1 MDKFIFTAMNT
12 VNNIYDNR
20 AVRAQNMSNISVPG
34 YRRDLGTKSAGS
46 AFPNVMNGFQSR
58 AFALKDDNNIFES
71 TPGQLSQTNE
81 AMDIAIRGDGYF
93 LIKGQGDVSLTR
105 RGDLSVDTDGFL
117 VNGTKSRLLD
127 AELNPI
133 AIPANRSIT
142 FSENGEIIIEPVG
155 AEAGTRVKVGQLAL
169 TSAED
174 LKLKKFPDG
183 EIRQINGQIP
193 EIDQKPRVIQHN
205 VELSNVNITEELVNS
220 IEDQRQYE
228 INIKLI
234 STAQELDEGTSSLMR
249 LPN

>member
-20 AVRAQNMSNISVPG
+20 SVRAQNMSNISVPG
-34 YRRDLGTKSAGS
+34 YRRDLGTKSAGT
-46 AFPNVMNGFQSR
+46 AFLNVMNGFQSR
-58 AFALKDDNNIFES
+58 AFALKDNNNIFES

-93 LIKGQGDVSLTR
+93 MIKGQGDVSLTR
-105 RGDLSVDTDGFL
+105 RGDLSIDMDGFL
-117 VNGTKSRLLD
+117 VNGSKAKLLD

-133 AIPANRSIT
+133 QIPANRSIT

-155 AEAGTRVKVGQLAL
+155 AEPGTRVLVGQIAM
-169 TSAED
+169 TSGVD

-183 EIRQINGQIP
+183 EIRPIDGKVP

-205 VELSNVNITEELVNS
+205 IELSNVNITDELVNS

-234 STAQELDEGTSSLMR
+234 STAQEIDEGTSSLMR

>member
-20 AVRAQNMSNISVPG
+20 SVRAQNMANISVPG
-34 YRRDLGTKSAGS
+34 YRRDLGTKSAGT
-46 AFPNVMNGFQSR
+46 AFPDMINSFQSR
-58 AFALKDDNNIFES
+58 GFALKDDNNVFES

-93 LIKGQGDVSLTR
+93 FVKGQGDVSLTR
-105 RGDLSVDTDGFL
+105 RGDLSLDNEGFL
-117 VNGTKSRLLD
+117 VNGTKAKLLD
-127 AELNPI
+127 AGLNPI
-133 AIPANRSIT
+133 KIPANRSIT

-155 AEAGTRVKVGQLAL
+155 AEAGTRQLVGQVAM
-169 TSAED
+169 TSAAD
-174 LKLKKFPDG
+174 IKLKKFPDG
-183 EIRQINGQIP
+183 EIRAVDGKIP

>member
-20 AVRAQNMSNISVPG
+20 SVRAQNMSNISVPG
-34 YRRDLGTKSAGS
+34 YRRDLGTKSAGT
-46 AFPNVMNGFQSR
+46 AFLNVMNGFQSR
-58 AFALKDDNNIFES
+58 AFALKDNNNIFES

-93 LIKGQGDVSLTR
+93 MVKGQGDVSLTR
-105 RGDLSVDTDGFL
+105 RGDLSVDGDGFL
-117 VNGTKSRLLD
+117 MNGSKAKLLD

-133 AIPANRSIT
+133 QIPANRSIT
-142 FSENGEIIIEPVG
+142 FSGNGEIIIEPVG
-155 AEAGTRVKVGQLAL
+155 AEAGTRVRVGQIAM
-169 TSAED
+169 TSGVD

-183 EIRQINGQIP
+183 EIRPVDGKVP

-205 VELSNVNITEELVNS
+205 VELSNVNITDELVNS

-234 STAQELDEGTSSLMR
+234 STAQEIDEGTSSLMR

>member
-20 AVRAQNMSNISVPG
+20 SVRAQNMSNISVPG
-34 YRRDLGTKSAGS
+34 YRRDLGTKSAGT
-46 AFPNVMNGFQSR
+46 AFLNVMNGFQSR
-58 AFALKDDNNIFES
+58 AFALKDNNNIFES

-93 LIKGQGDVSLTR
+93 MVKGQGDVSLTR
-105 RGDLSVDTDGFL
+105 RGDLSVDGDGFL
-117 VNGTKSRLLD
+117 MNGSKAKLLD

-133 AIPANRSIT
+133 QIPANRSIT

-155 AEAGTRVKVGQLAL
+155 AEAGTRVRVGQIAM
-169 TSAED
+169 TSGVD
-174 LKLKKFPDG
+174 LELKKFPDG
-183 EIRQINGQIP
+183 EIRPVDGKVP

-205 VELSNVNITEELVNS
+205 VELSNVNITDELVNS

-234 STAQELDEGTSSLMR
+234 STAQEIDEGTSSLMR

>member
-20 AVRAQNMSNISVPG
+20 SVRAQNMANISVPG

-46 AFPNVMNGFQSR
+46 AFLNVMNGFQSR
-58 AFALKDDNNIFES
+58 AFALKDNNNTFES
-71 TPGQLSQTNE
+71 SPGQLSQTNE
-81 AMDIAIRGDGYF
+81 EMDIAIRGDGYF
-93 LIKGQGDVSLTR
+93 MVKGVGDVSLTR
-105 RGDLSVDTDGFL
+105 RGDLSLDNEGFL
-117 VNGTKSRLLD
+117 VNGTKAKILD
-127 AELNPI
+127 AGLNPI
-133 AIPANRSIT
+133 QVPANRSIT

-155 AEAGTRVKVGQLAL
+155 AEAGTRVVVGQIAL
-169 TSAED
+169 TSAANVN
-174 LKLKKFPDG
+174 LKKFPDG
-183 EIRQINGQIP
+183 EIRAADGAIP
-193 EIDQKPRVIQHN
+193 LIDQTPRVIQHN

-234 STAQELDEGTSSLMR
+234 STAQEIDEGTSSLMR

>member
-20 AVRAQNMSNISVPG
+20 SVRAQNMSNISVPG

-46 AFPNVMNGFQSR
+46 AFLNVMNGFQSR
-58 AFALKDDNNIFES
+58 AFALKDNNNTFES

-93 LIKGQGDVSLTR
+93 FVKGQGDVSLTR
-105 RGDLSVDTDGFL
+105 RGDLSVDADGFL
-117 VNGTKSRLLD
+117 VNGSKAKLLD
-127 AELNPI
+127 AALNPI
-133 AIPANRSIT
+133 QVPANRSIT

-155 AEAGTRVKVGQLAL
+155 AEAGTRVNVGQLAM
-169 TSAED
+169 TSAID
-174 LKLKKFPDG
+174 VQLKKFPDG
-183 EIRQINGQIP
+183 EIRAANGEVP
-193 EIDQKPRVIQHN
+193 EIDQTPRVIQHN

>member
-20 AVRAQNMSNISVPG
+20 SVRAQNMANISVPG
-34 YRRDLGTKSAGS
+34 YRRDLGTKSSGT
-46 AFPNVMNGFQSR
+46 AFPDVMNSFQSR
-58 AFALKDDNNIFES
+58 AFALKDDDNIFES
-71 TPGQLSQTNE
+71 APGQLSQTNE

-93 LIKGQGDVSLTR
+93 LVKGLGDISLTR
-105 RGDLSVDTDGFL
+105 RGDLSLDKDGFL
-117 VNGTKSRLLD
+117 VNGANASVLD
-127 AELNPI
+127 TDLNPI
-133 AIPANRSIT
+133 KVPANRSIT

-155 AEAGTRVKVGQLAL
+155 AEFGTRQLVGQLAM
-169 TSAED
+169 TSAAD
-174 LKLKKFPDG
+174 IKLKKFIDG
-183 EIRQINGQIP
+183 EIRALDGRIP

>member
-20 AVRAQNMSNISVPG
+20 SVRAQNMSNISVPG
-34 YRRDLGTKSAGS
+34 YRRDLGTKSAGT
-46 AFPNVMNGFQSR
+46 AFLNVMNGFQSR
-58 AFALKDDNNIFES
+58 AFALKDNNNIFES

-93 LIKGQGDVSLTR
+93 MVKGQGDVSLTR
-105 RGDLSVDTDGFL
+105 RGDLSVDGDGFL
-117 VNGTKSRLLD
+117 MNGSKAKLLD

-133 AIPANRSIT
+133 QIPANRSIT

-155 AEAGTRVKVGQLAL
+155 AEAGTRVRVGQIAM
-169 TSAED
+169 TSGVD

-183 EIRQINGQIP
+183 EIRPVDGKVP
-193 EIDQKPRVIQHN
+193 EIDQKARVIQHN
-205 VELSNVNITEELVNS
+205 VELSNVNITDELVNS

-234 STAQELDEGTSSLMR
+234 STAQEIDEGTSSLMR

>member
-20 AVRAQNMSNISVPG
+20 SVRAQNMANISVPG
-34 YRRDLGTKSAGS
+34 YRRDLGTKSSGT
-46 AFPNVMNGFQSR
+46 AFPDIMNSFQSR

-71 TPGQLSQTNE
+71 APGQLSQTNE

-93 LIKGQGDVSLTR
+93 LVKGLGDVSLTR
-105 RGDLSVDTDGFL
+105 RGDLSLDREGFL
-117 VNGTKSRLLD
+117 INGANASVLD
-127 AELNPI
+127 SDLNLI
-133 AIPANRSIT
+133 QVPAHRSIT

-155 AEAGTRVKVGQLAL
+155 AEAGTRQFVGQLAM
-169 TSAED
+169 TSATGI
-174 LKLKKFPDG
+174 KLKKFVDG
-183 EIRQINGQIP
+183 EIRAADGRIP